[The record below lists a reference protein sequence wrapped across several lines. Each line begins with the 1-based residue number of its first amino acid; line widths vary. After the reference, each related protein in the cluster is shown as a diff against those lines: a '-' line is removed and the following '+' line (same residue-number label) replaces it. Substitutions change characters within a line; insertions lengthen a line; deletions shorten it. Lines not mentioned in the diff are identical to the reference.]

1 MEEAKFNN
9 LCSHYKDTFDIH
21 RATIKQRDTLF
32 YGLLVI
38 LAVFTLQLSSTE
50 MVVGVVNDYINNATG
65 IKLGKSADF
74 ISTLLWLLL
83 LGFTTRYYQVVLEIE
98 RQYGYLHALEEK
110 LNGYYPETKVFT
122 REGKSYL
129 SKYPL
134 FSNWVWLLYTVF
146 FPSLIIF
153 SVIMRVNSEINGMQS
168 IEVNQIIDFF
178 CYLVIATSSI
188 LYIYR
193 LHESSIQNITNCCIG
208 RVKAVFFCAKK
219 NETGV
224 R

>member
-9 LCSHYKDTFDIH
+9 LCSHYKDSFDIH
-21 RATIKQRDTLF
+21 LASIKQRDKLF
-32 YGLLVI
+32 YWLLI
-38 LAVFTLQLSSTE
+38 IMAVFTLQLSSTDI
-50 MVVGVVNDYINNATG
+50 VVNVVNDYINKAVG

-74 ISTLLWLLL
+74 IATLLWLLL

-110 LNGYYPETKVFT
+110 LNGCYPETKVFT

-134 FSNWVWLLYTVF
+134 FSNWVWLLYTVL
-146 FPSLIIF
+146 FPCLIVF
-153 SVIMRVNSEINGMQS
+153 SVITKGYSEISEMQS
-168 IEVNQIIDFF
+168 IEANQIIDFV

-193 LHESSIQNITNCCIG
+193 LHKSSIQNITNRC
-208 RVKAVFFCAKK
+208 
-219 NETGV
+219 TGLIT
-224 R
+224 RWRS

>member
-21 RATIKQRDTLF
+21 RASIKQRDTLF
-32 YGLLVI
+32 YGLLII

-50 MVVGVVNDYINNATG
+50 VVVSVVNDYVNKTTG

-83 LGFTTRYYQVVLEIE
+83 LGFTTRYYQVVLGIE

-110 LNGYYPETKVFT
+110 LNGYYPESKAFT

-134 FSNWVWLLYTVF
+134 FSNWIWLLYTVF

-153 SVIMRVNSEINGMQS
+153 CVIMRTNSEIEGMQS
-168 IEVNQIIDFF
+168 IEVNQIIDFI

-193 LHESSIQNITNCCIG
+193 LHESSIQNIT
-208 RVKAVFFCAKK
+208 KK
-219 NETGV
+219 WS
-224 R
+224 

>member
-1 MEEAKFNN
+1 MEEVKFNN

-21 RATIKQRDTLF
+21 QASIKQRDTLF
-32 YGLLVI
+32 YGLLII

-50 MVVGVVNDYINNATG
+50 VVVSVVNDYVNKTTG

-110 LNGYYPETKVFT
+110 LNGYYPESKAFT

-134 FSNWVWLLYTVF
+134 FSNWIWLLYTVF

-153 SVIMRVNSEINGMQS
+153 CVIS
-168 IEVNQIIDFF
+168 
-178 CYLVIATSSI
+178 A
-188 LYIYR
+188 
-193 LHESSIQNITNCCIG
+193 
-208 RVKAVFFCAKK
+208 
-219 NETGV
+219 
-224 R
+224 

>member
-9 LCSHYKDTFDIH
+9 LCSHYKDSFDIH
-21 RATIKQRDTLF
+21 LASIKQRDKLF
-32 YGLLVI
+32 YWLLVI
-38 LAVFTLQLSSTE
+38 MAVFTLQLSSTDI
-50 MVVGVVNDYINNATG
+50 VVNVVNDYANKAVG
-65 IKLGKSADF
+65 IKLGKSSDF

-122 REGKSYL
+122 REGSSYL

-134 FSNWVWLLYTVF
+134 FSNWVWFLYTVL
-146 FPSLIIF
+146 FPCLIVF
-153 SVIMRVNSEINGMQS
+153 SVIMKGYSEISEMQS
-168 IEVNQIIDFF
+168 IEVNQIIDFV
-178 CYLVIATSSI
+178 CYLVIVTSSI

-193 LHESSIQNITNCCIG
+193 LHENNGDRLLFMI
-208 RVKAVFFCAKK
+208 
-219 NETGV
+219 
-224 R
+224 

>member
-21 RATIKQRDTLF
+21 RASIKQRDTLF

-50 MVVGVVNDYINNATG
+50 VVVSVVNDYVNKATG

-74 ISTLLWLLL
+74 ISTLLWFLL

-110 LNGYYPETKVFT
+110 LNGYYPESKAFI

-146 FPSLIIF
+146 FPFLIIF
-153 SVIMRVNSEINGMQS
+153 CVIMRINSEIDGMQS
-168 IEVNQIIDFF
+168 IEVNQIIDFI
-178 CYLVIATSSI
+178 CYLTIATSSI

-193 LHESSIQNITNCCIG
+193 LHESSIQNITKKCRG
-208 RVKAVFFCAKK
+208 RKK
-219 NETGV
+219 PHP
-224 R
+224 

>member
-21 RATIKQRDTLF
+21 RASIKQRDTLF
-32 YGLLVI
+32 YGLLII

-50 MVVGVVNDYINNATG
+50 VVVSVVNDYVSKTTG
-65 IKLGKSADF
+65 IKLGKSTDF

-83 LGFTTRYYQVVLEIE
+83 LGFTTRYYQVVIEIE

-110 LNGYYPETKVFT
+110 LNGYYPESKAFT

-146 FPSLIIF
+146 FPCLIIF
-153 SVIMRVNSEINGMQS
+153 CVIMRIYSEIEGMQS
-168 IEVNQIIDFF
+168 IEANQIIDFI
-178 CYLVIATSSI
+178 CCLIIAISSI

-193 LHESSIQNITNCCIG
+193 LHESSIQNIIIKCRG
-208 RVKAVFFCAKK
+208 RKK
-219 NETGV
+219 P
-224 R
+224 RP

>member
-1 MEEAKFNN
+1 MDEAKFNN

-21 RATIKQRDTLF
+21 RASIKQRDTLF

-50 MVVGVVNDYINNATG
+50 IVVGVVNDYVNKATG
-65 IKLGKSADF
+65 VKLGKSVDF

-83 LGFTTRYYQVVLEIE
+83 LGCTTRYYQVVLEIE
-98 RQYGYLHALEEK
+98 RQYEYLHSLEEK
-110 LNGYYPETKVFT
+110 LNGYYPETKIFT
-122 REGKSYL
+122 REGDSYL

-153 SVIMRVNSEINGMQS
+153 SVIMKIISDIETMQS
-168 IEVNQIIDFF
+168 IEVNQIVDFV
-178 CYLVIATSSI
+178 CYLVIATSSV

-193 LHESSIQNITNCCIG
+193 LHESSIRNITN
-208 RVKAVFFCAKK
+208 RFTKAR
-219 NETGV
+219 N
-224 R
+224 

>member
-1 MEEAKFNN
+1 MNEAKFNN

-21 RATIKQRDTLF
+21 RASIKQRDTLF
-32 YGLLVI
+32 YGLLII

-50 MVVGVVNDYINNATG
+50 MVVSVVSDYLNKTTG

-83 LGFTTRYYQVVLEIE
+83 LGFTTRYFQVVLEIE
-98 RQYGYLHALEEK
+98 RQYGYLHALEKE
-110 LNGYYPETKVFT
+110 LNGFYSESKAFT

-146 FPSLIIF
+146 FPCLIIF
-153 SVIMRVNSEINGMQS
+153 SVIMRINSEIEGMQS
-168 IEVNQIIDFF
+168 IEANQIIDFT

-193 LHESSIQNITNCCIG
+193 LHESSIQNIMNWIMNKLGLNDKGT
-208 RVKAVFFCAKK
+208 K
-219 NETGV
+219 E
-224 R
+224 

>member
-21 RATIKQRDTLF
+21 RGSIKQRDALF

-50 MVVGVVNDYINNATG
+50 VVVSVVNDYVNKTTG

-83 LGFTTRYYQVVLEIE
+83 LGFTTRYFQVVLEIE
-98 RQYGYLHALEEK
+98 RQYGYLHALEER
-110 LNGYYPETKVFT
+110 LNGYYSESNVFT

-129 SKYPL
+129 SYGIKQCSKYI
-134 FSNWVWLLYTVF
+134 S
-146 FPSLIIF
+146 
-153 SVIMRVNSEINGMQS
+153 
-168 IEVNQIIDFF
+168 
-178 CYLVIATSSI
+178 
-188 LYIYR
+188 
-193 LHESSIQNITNCCIG
+193 
-208 RVKAVFFCAKK
+208 
-219 NETGV
+219 
-224 R
+224 

>member
-21 RATIKQRDTLF
+21 RASIKQRDTLF
-32 YGLLVI
+32 YGLLII

-50 MVVGVVNDYINNATG
+50 VVVSVVNDYVNKVTG

-110 LNGYYPETKVFT
+110 LNEYYPESKAFT

-146 FPSLIIF
+146 FPGLIIF
-153 SVIMRVNSEINGMQS
+153 CVIMRINSEIEGMHS
-168 IEVNQIIDFF
+168 IEANQIIDFI
-178 CYLVIATSSI
+178 CCLIIATSSI

-193 LHESSIQNITNCCIG
+193 LHESTIQNITKKCRG
-208 RVKAVFFCAKK
+208 RKK
-219 NETGV
+219 P
-224 R
+224 RP

>member
-21 RATIKQRDTLF
+21 RASIKQRDTLF

-38 LAVFTLQLSSTE
+38 LAVFTLQISSTE
-50 MVVGVVNDYINNATG
+50 VVVSVVNDYVNKSTG

-98 RQYGYLHALEEK
+98 RQYGYLHALESK
-110 LNGYYPETKVFT
+110 LNEYYPESKAFT

-134 FSNWVWLLYTVF
+134 FSNWVWFLYTVF

-153 SVIMRVNSEINGMQS
+153 CVIMKTISEVEGMQS
-168 IEVNQIIDFF
+168 VEVNQIIDFISCF
-178 CYLVIATSSI
+178 VISISSI
-188 LYIYR
+188 LYLYR
-193 LHESSIQNITNCCIG
+193 LHESSIQNITK
-208 RVKAVFFCAKK
+208 RSS
-219 NETGV
+219 
-224 R
+224 

>member
-1 MEEAKFNN
+1 M
-9 LCSHYKDTFDIH
+9 
-21 RATIKQRDTLF
+21 
-32 YGLLVI
+32 
-38 LAVFTLQLSSTE
+38 
-50 MVVGVVNDYINNATG
+50 GVVNDYVNKATG

-83 LGFTTRYYQVVLEIE
+83 LGFTTKYYQVVLEIE
-98 RQYGYLHALEEK
+98 RQYEYLHSLEDK

-153 SVIMRVNSEINGMQS
+153 SVIIKENSGIETMQS
-168 IEVNQIIDFF
+168 IEVNQIIDFI

-193 LHESSIQNITNCCIG
+193 LHESSIQNITNRC
-208 RVKAVFFCAKK
+208 
-219 NETGV
+219 TGLIT
-224 R
+224 RWRS